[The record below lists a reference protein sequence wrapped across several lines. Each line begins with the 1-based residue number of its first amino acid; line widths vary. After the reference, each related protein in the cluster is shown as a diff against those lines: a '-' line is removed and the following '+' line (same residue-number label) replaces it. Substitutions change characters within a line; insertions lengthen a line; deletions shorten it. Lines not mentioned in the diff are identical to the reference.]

1 MAKPVTVGPH
11 ARSLG
16 LLDLSNALFA
26 CLTAVWIVKA
36 GSALELGVCVTSGV
50 KANRGLTS
58 RQRIGTRPFSQQRG
72 LHELALYNERP
83 QKV

>member
-16 LLDLSNALFA
+16 LLDLSNAFFA

-36 GSALELGVCVTSGV
+36 GSALDLGVCVTSGV
-50 KANRGLTS
+50 NMGRGRTS
-58 RQRIGTRPFSQQRG
+58 KQLIEKQLVSQQRG
-72 LHELALYNERP
+72 QHGLAL
-83 QKV
+83 